1 MPNRVDIAAFQK
13 VMIVYNR
20 NSGKQLF
27 ASMLARVNE
36 VKKRLK
42 QVIDPKSL
50 EIVEIKSFEQVEG
63 LAARICQEKY
73 DWIIVAGGDGTLRAI
88 IDVFAKHEHMPY
100 VSVFPAGTVNLVAK
114 ELLMSNDPAKWVKR
128 VSKGIVSPVQLGK
141 ANGHIFLTV
150 AGIGFD
156 SLVVD
161 NVSELEKKLLSK
173 LAYVWQGTEMMRK
186 FVYSNWRYKFQ
197 VRLDD
202 EEEWYEAS
210 SVIVGKSRYYAGRY
224 SLFNGASL
232 CVPQLHVAIFT
243 GDTRADF
250 MRYAAVIAME
260 ALQLDKSIIIR
271 HAQKIEIRCNV
282 EDFAAELDGDAITS
296 APLQIELHPVPI
308 NFLA

>member
-50 EIVEIKSFEQVEG
+50 EIVEIKFFEQVAG

-114 ELLMSNDPAKWVKR
+114 ELLMSNDPGKWVKR

-156 SLVVD
+156 SLVD
-161 NVSELEKKLLSK
+161 
-173 LAYVWQGTEMMRK
+173 RK
-186 FVYSNWRYKFQ
+186 
-197 VRLDD
+197 
-202 EEEWYEAS
+202 
-210 SVIVGKSRYYAGRY
+210 SVV
-224 SLFNGASL
+224 
-232 CVPQLHVAIFT
+232 
-243 GDTRADF
+243 
-250 MRYAAVIAME
+250 
-260 ALQLDKSIIIR
+260 
-271 HAQKIEIRCNV
+271 
-282 EDFAAELDGDAITS
+282 
-296 APLQIELHPVPI
+296 
-308 NFLA
+308 